1 MAKHKPRED
10 QQNLPGTDVKN
21 DRVHRAAKQYA
32 KLRDERIAAN
42 EAEHDA
48 HEKLMEVMTE
58 EGLDS
63 YSYGDVDVTVTS
75 KRKAKVVVG
84 GQDSPSGK
92 DTDGEDE

>member
-42 EAEHDA
+42 QSEHDA
-48 HEKLMEVMTE
+48 HEKLMEVMQE

-63 YSYGDVDVTVTS
+63 YSYGDVDVTVTN
-75 KRKAKVVVG
+75 KKKAKVVVG
-84 GQDSPSGK
+84 GKDGSKAQDDD
-92 DTDGEDE
+92 DTEE

>member
-10 QQNLPGTDVKN
+10 QANLPGTDVKN

-32 KLRDERIAAN
+32 RLRDDRIAAN

-48 HEKLMEVMTE
+48 HEKLMEVMQE

-63 YSYGDVDVTVTS
+63 YSYGDVDVTVTN
-75 KRKAKVVVG
+75 KKKAKVVVG
-84 GQDSPSGK
+84 GKDGANGKQDD
-92 DTDGEDE
+92 DTEE